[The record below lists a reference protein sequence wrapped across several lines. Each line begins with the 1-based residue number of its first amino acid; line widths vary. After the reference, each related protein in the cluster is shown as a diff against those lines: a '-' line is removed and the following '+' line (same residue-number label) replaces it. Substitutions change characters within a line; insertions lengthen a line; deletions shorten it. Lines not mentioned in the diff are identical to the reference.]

1 MDATDRKLLAIL
13 ADDATIA
20 FRDLGQKLGLS
31 APSVYE
37 RVRKL
42 KAQGAI
48 RRTTIEIDGEAIGC
62 PLLAF
67 VHVTTEGWGK
77 TPQMLALSEDPRVE
91 ELHSVAGDTC
101 IILKVRCEGTRALE
115 ELLKRIYDVPGVR
128 STQSY
133 IALNT
138 YLERGPRTE
147 LFAEAKA
154 AAAKS

>member
-13 ADDATIA
+13 AEDATIA
-20 FRDLGQKLGLS
+20 FRELGERLGLS

-37 RVRKL
+37 RVKKL
-42 KAQGAI
+42 KSQGVI
-48 RRTTIEIDGEAIGC
+48 KRTTIEIDGEAIGC

-77 TPQMLALSEDPRVE
+77 TPEMLAITDDPRIE

-101 IILKVRCEGTRALE
+101 ILLKVRCEGTLALE
-115 ELLKRIYDVPGVR
+115 QLLKRVYDTPGVR
-128 STQSY
+128 STRSY

-138 YLERGPRTE
+138 YMERGPRTE
-147 LFAEAKA
+147 LFTKNVS
-154 AAAKS
+154 KTNH

>member
-1 MDATDRKLLAIL
+1 MDAIDRRLLAIL

-20 FRDLGQKLGLS
+20 FRELGQRLGLS

-37 RVRKL
+37 RVKKL

-48 RRTTIEIDGEAIGC
+48 RRTTIEINGEAIGC

-77 TPQMLALSEDPRVE
+77 TPEMLAITDDPRVE

-101 IILKVRCEGTRALE
+101 MILKVRCEGTLALE
-115 ELLKRIYDVPGVR
+115 QLLKRVYDMPGVR
-128 STQSY
+128 NTRSY
-133 IALNT
+133 ISLNT

-147 LFAEAKA
+147 L
-154 AAAKS
+154 AKS

>member
-1 MDATDRKLLAIL
+1 MDAVDRKLLAIL

-20 FRDLGQKLGLS
+20 FRELGQRLGLS

-37 RVRKL
+37 RVKKL
-42 KAQGAI
+42 KSQGAI

-77 TPQMLALSEDPRVE
+77 TPEMLAITEDPRVE

-101 IILKVRCEGTRALE
+101 MILKVRCEGTLALE
-115 ELLKRIYDVPGVR
+115 QLLKRVYDMPGVR
-128 STQSY
+128 NTRSY
-133 IALNT
+133 ISLNT
-138 YLERGPRTE
+138 YLERGARTE
-147 LFAEAKA
+147 LFSKIDDKT
-154 AAAKS
+154 KS

>member
-1 MDATDRKLLAIL
+1 MDAVDRKLLAIL

-20 FRDLGQKLGLS
+20 FRELGRRLGLS

-37 RVRKL
+37 RVKKL
-42 KAQGAI
+42 KSQGAI

-77 TPQMLALSEDPRVE
+77 TPEMLAITEDPRVE

-101 IILKVRCEGTRALE
+101 MILKVRCEGTLALE
-115 ELLKRIYDVPGVR
+115 QLLKRVYDMPGVR
-128 STQSY
+128 NTRSY
-133 IALNT
+133 ISLNT

-147 LFAEAKA
+147 LFNKIDDKT
-154 AAAKS
+154 KS

>member
-1 MDATDRKLLAIL
+1 MDAIDRKLLAIL

-20 FRDLGQKLGLS
+20 FRELGQRLGLS

-37 RVRKL
+37 RVKKL
-42 KAQGAI
+42 KSQGAI
-48 RRTTIEIDGEAIGC
+48 RRTTIEINGEAIGC

-77 TPQMLALSEDPRVE
+77 TPEMLAITDDPRVE

-101 IILKVRCEGTRALE
+101 MILKVRCEGTLALE
-115 ELLKRIYDVPGVR
+115 QLLKRVYDMPGVR
-128 STQSY
+128 NTRSY
-133 IALNT
+133 ISLNT

-147 LFAEAKA
+147 LFSKISDKT
-154 AAAKS
+154 KS

>member
-20 FRDLGQKLGLS
+20 FRDLGEKLNLS

-42 KAQGAI
+42 KNQGAI
-48 RRTTIEIDGEAIGC
+48 KRTTIEIDGEAIGC

-67 VHVTTEGWGK
+67 VHVLTEGWGK
-77 TPQMLALSEDPRVE
+77 TPQMLALSQDPRVE

-101 IILKVRCEGTRALE
+101 IILKVRCEGTLALE
-115 ELLKRIYDVPGVR
+115 QLLKRIYDVPGVR
-128 STQSY
+128 STRSY
-133 IALNT
+133 VALST

-147 LFAEAKA
+147 LLSKTDREPGV
-154 AAAKS
+154 

>member
-1 MDATDRKLLAIL
+1 MDAIDRKLLAIL

-20 FRDLGQKLGLS
+20 FRLLGQKLGLS

-37 RVRKL
+37 RVKKL

-48 RRTTIEIDGEAIGC
+48 RRTTVEINGEAIGC

-77 TPQMLALSEDPRVE
+77 TPEMLAITDDPRVE

-101 IILKVRCEGTRALE
+101 IILKVRCEGTLALE
-115 ELLKRIYDVPGVR
+115 KLLKRIYDMPGVR
-128 STQSY
+128 GTRSY
-133 IALNT
+133 ISLNT

-147 LFAEAKA
+147 LVERTSA
-154 AAAKS
+154 AN